1 MIQIVVLALLQSLT
15 EFLPVSSSGHLILLP
30 FLMRWQAQGI
40 AVDIGLHIG
49 TLLAV
54 IVYFKKDIWHLL
66 QSLFIKG
73 KSKTLL
79 LNLFIASVPI
89 AVAGVCLLPLWRMLR
104 RNYTLVAIMLIVFG
118 ILLWLADKYA
128 KKDGKITPKN
138 ALIIGLAQCLSL
150 IPGVSR
156 SGITITAARLC
167 QVSRTEATRFSMLL
181 SIPTISMAFVWVLYR
196 SFIQNIPFDFN
207 LQFQLGMLFA
217 FIFGLMVIF
226 ALMSFIKNHSFWV
239 FMLYRIILGCF
250 LLLYIWL

>member
-1 MIQIVVLALLQSLT
+1 
-15 EFLPVSSSGHLILLP
+15 
-30 FLMRWQAQGI
+30 
-40 AVDIGLHIG
+40 
-49 TLLAV
+49 
-54 IVYFKKDIWHLL
+54 
-66 QSLFIKG
+66 
-73 KSKTLL
+73 
-79 LNLFIASVPI
+79 
-89 AVAGVCLLPLWRMLR
+89 
-104 RNYTLVAIMLIVFG
+104 MLIVFG

-226 ALMSFIKNHSFWV
+226 ALMRFVKNHSFWV